1 MEIGAVVNAVG
12 TVVGVEE
19 EDSVPFD
26 GVVLGEPDSSLFD
39 DSLPDCDEPL
49 PDWDDSLPDCDEPL
63 PDCDDSLPDCDE
75 PLPDCED
82 SPPGIIGP
90 LPG

>member
-26 GVVLGEPDSSLFD
+26 GVVLLDNSKKNYNNFKS
-39 DSLPDCDEPL
+39 
-49 PDWDDSLPDCDEPL
+49 
-63 PDCDDSLPDCDE
+63 
-75 PLPDCED
+75 
-82 SPPGIIGP
+82 
-90 LPG
+90 